1 MGLMHYIG
9 AAIILVFICGVGIYS
24 GRQVKSASDFA
35 TGGRT
40 AGAGIV
46 AGTIIGTLVG
56 GASTIGTAELAFNY
70 GFSAWWFTLGGG
82 IGVLIMMLFYAK
94 PLYESGVSTLPQIF
108 AREYGDSSA
117 TAATLLT
124 SIGSFLSIVSQ
135 VISGIALITA
145 VSTLS
150 SGIATIL
157 VVVLMLFY
165 VVFGG
170 ALGAGMV
177 GIAKTILLYV
187 TVGICGIL
195 ALVSQ
200 GGLDAFTSVLPVD
213 QFFNLIARGAA
224 VDLGAGLSLI
234 LGMLTT
240 QAYIQALISAKS
252 LRLSRGGLLIS
263 AIMIPLAGIGG
274 IFVGMYQRL
283 NVDPAILADE
293 KLMAAA
299 AKTALP
305 DFILA
310 HMPPVVAGAMLA
322 TLLVAVVGTG
332 AGVSLGIASMFCN
345 DVYKKFVN
353 KNATPEKSMLVARMV
368 VVVIL
373 VAAALLTLGDMGSM
387 ILSWSFMSMG
397 LRGAVAFGPLCTALF
412 LPGRIPPKFAF
423 VSMIMGPLLVL
434 VGKFTLPAGIDPLF
448 LGLAGSLLVLAAGLI
463 VGRGNRPLTANS

>member
-1 MGLMHYIG
+1 MGIMHYLG
-9 AAIILVFICGVGIYS
+9 AAAVLVLICGVGFYS

-56 GASTIGTAELAFNY
+56 GASTIGTAQLAFNY

-82 IGVLIMMLFYAK
+82 IGVLIMMAFYAK
-94 PLYESGVSTLPQIF
+94 PLYESGISTLPQIF
-108 AREYGDSSA
+108 AREYGESSA

-124 SIGSFLSIVSQ
+124 SIGSFLSVVSQ

-145 VSTLS
+145 VSALS
-150 SGIATIL
+150 NGAATVL

-187 TVGICGIL
+187 TVGVCGIL
-195 ALVSQ
+195 AFTSQ
-200 GGLDAFTSVLPVD
+200 GGLDAFVSALPVERY
-213 QFFNLIARGAA
+213 FNLIARGPAA
-224 VDLGAGLSLI
+224 DLGAGLSLV
-234 LGMLTT
+234 LGVLTT
-240 QAYIQALISAKS
+240 QAYIQALVSGKS
-252 LRLSRGGLLIS
+252 LRISRTGLLIS
-263 AIMIPLAGIGG
+263 AVLIPLAGIGG

-283 NVDPAILADE
+283 NADPAVLADAQ
-293 KLMAAA
+293 LAAAA

-310 HMPPVVAGAMLA
+310 HMPPLAAGAMLA

-345 DVYKKFVN
+345 DVYQKRIN
-353 KNATPEKSMLVARMV
+353 KEVSPERSMLVARLV

-373 VAAALLTLGDMGSM
+373 VGAALLTIGDMGAM
-387 ILSWSFMSMG
+387 ILSWSFLSMG

-412 LPGRIPPKFAF
+412 LPGKIPPRFAF
-423 VSMIMGPLLVL
+423 VSMMTGPILVL
-434 VGKFTLPAGIDPLF
+434 AGKFTLPAGIDPLF
-448 LGLAGSLLVLAAGLI
+448 LGLAGSLVVLAAGLI
-463 VGRGNRPLTANS
+463 VGRRDRQLPLNS